1 MQSALGDPSFINID
15 STDSEGEL
23 VVESSLGC
31 TTDCST
37 SEHCRRGL
45 MYVTSEYDQFQ
56 VFFEPA
62 ATCTASTQSDEIP
75 EKFHPPNTC
84 KFPKHKFGT
93 FFSKSAS

>member
-1 MQSALGDPSFINID
+1 MKSASRDPTFINLD

-37 SEHCRRGL
+37 SEDCRQGL
-45 MYVTSEYDQFQ
+45 MNVTNETDQFQ
-56 VFFEPA
+56 VSFEPA

-75 EKFHPPNTC
+75 EKFRPPRT
-84 KFPKHKFGT
+84 
-93 FFSKSAS
+93 